1 MIDYEVI
8 KKCDFPILKIKN
20 FIAKDELVKIKDEI
34 VRLSADMKREEF
46 VIREYDRVYLDDYYE
61 NDRNKSNIL
70 KNIEYNLF
78 TDEIKKIYSSINE
91 TSFKLIPTTTKHETQ
106 LTIYGDGGEYRWH
119 VDATDLRI
127 VNWILFIDINSDFI
141 GGENEISNDAYDED
155 MLEAYHEKNSD
166 IKTKHEDN
174 VLIMMPCWVT
184 HRVAPVFC
192 KSKDILKGRISING
206 HIGYRS

>member
-20 FIAKDELVKIKDEI
+20 FIDKDNLVK
-34 VRLSADMKREEF
+34 MK
-46 VIREYDRVYLDDYYE
+46 
-61 NDRNKSNIL
+61 N
-70 KNIEYNLF
+70 
-78 TDEIKKIYSSINE
+78 EIKKLAPELKYTEKIEREYSRIYMDMFSEEMLKIYMSINE
-91 TSFKLIPTTTKHETQ
+91 TAFKLLHTSSNHETQ
-106 LTIYGDGGEYRWH
+106 LTVYGNKGEYKWH
-119 VDATDLRI
+119 NDDIVYRL
-127 VNWILFIDINSDFI
+127 VNWILFIDIDSDFT
-141 GGENEISNDAYDED
+141 GGENEISNDNINETFDET
-155 MLEAYHEKNSD
+155 YHEKQTD
-166 IKTKHEDN
+166 IVTKHEDN